1 VFTEEATKNAK
12 KTKTHE
18 EYLGGNRGAQR
29 RPSRLMDDPQD
40 VFDVDQPVFVF
51 PRMLREA
58 SCFSCPSWFLLT
70 AKPA

>member
-29 RPSRLMDDPQD
+29 RPSRLMDVPQD
-40 VFDVDQPVFVF
+40 VFDVDQPVFCF
-51 PRMLREA
+51 PKNA
-58 SCFSCPSWFLLT
+58 S
-70 AKPA
+70 